1 MNENTYNILLLLLK
15 DFAFFT
21 AFSLFIVS
29 MIIGL
34 LLLLQPSIIIRLNN
48 RVAKKI
54 SLRRMTK
61 VIEVP
66 NYVDHLFYR
75 HHRIL
80 GIIVTLLSAYV
91 LYYFLVIYNPVLLAD
106 YLKSFNYGFVYE
118 IVINAGRLFML
129 ISSAIIVLL
138 GVAIFIRP
146 SQLKVIE
153 RWANIWV
160 STRKST
166 QPLSVDHDQVNQL
179 VYKYPRLAGF
189 IIVTL
194 SLYASIFLFF
204 VYTQ

>member
-1 MNENTYNILLLLLK
+1 MSENTYNILIPLLR

-21 AFSLFIVS
+21 AFVLFFVSLIV
-29 MIIGL
+29 GL
-34 LLLLQPSIIIRLNN
+34 LLLLRPSVIVNLNS
-48 RVAKKI
+48 RTAKKF
-54 SLRRMTK
+54 SLRRISK

-80 GIIVTLLSAYV
+80 GVIVTLISAYV
-91 LYYFLVIYNPVLLAD
+91 LYYFLVTYNPVLLAD

-138 GVAIFIRP
+138 GVAIYIRP
-146 SQLKVIE
+146 SQLKSIE
-153 RWANIWV
+153 HWANHWV
-160 STRKST
+160 STRKPT
-166 QPLSVDHDQVNQL
+166 QSLSVEHDQLNQL
-179 VYKYPRLAGF
+179 VYKYPRLTGL
-189 IIVTL
+189 IIFFL
-194 SLYASIFLFF
+194 SLYAAIILFF

>member
-1 MNENTYNILLLLLK
+1 MNENTYNIFIPLLK
-15 DFAFFT
+15 DLAFFT
-21 AFSLFIVS
+21 GVTLFFVSLIV
-29 MIIGL
+29 GL

-75 HHRIL
+75 YHRIL
-80 GIIVTLLSAYV
+80 GIIVTLVSAYV
-91 LYYFLVIYNPVLLAD
+91 LYYFLVVYNPVLLAD
-106 YLKSFNYGFVYE
+106 YLNSFNYGFVYE
-118 IVINAGRLFML
+118 IVIHAGRLFML

-153 RWANIWV
+153 RWANFWV

-166 QPLSVDHDQVNQL
+166 QPLSVEHDQLNQL